1 MISGSVLNPYW
12 LIAAWVHV
20 CVDFPIPLS
29 TGSLCQFSERCLLA
43 VGTLKGKSQREKAQ
57 CKCQPLTQLSLC
69 NLPHNA
75 PGCTSSI
82 IAWGEGEGVMRRY
95 RVSPSL
101 CPWQESGASALRK
114 FQEKK
119 DRNIVHS
126 RKARKWMGRK
136 EVWIE
141 GVARE
146 TAGSS
151 GGLSDCRSSRGRR
164 REGRR
169 HSSAGE
175 IKINGAW
182 QISWSVTFTFFF
194 SLLVALFKR
203 RKKEGEGKKTLH
215 RPPSHDYRPSS
226 PPLSLSSRPSSSLMT
241 ELLAGDMKAAFSP
254 PLVSTWNGG
263 EGRQA
268 VENVKLDSGLISV
281 GILPRFTTVIPLP
294 QHSPLRY
301 FCPPISTCETFIKK
315 LTLGSGPCRP
325 CCPPGADGDTSL
337 TTACQYT
344 FHISFAA
351 EGNHPCQC
359 VRIFT
364 LQSVN
369 PVEASFH
376 SRSRAPQMCSE
387 DIRTVVCT
395 WKSNYNRVL

>member
-1 MISGSVLNPYW
+1 MHL
-12 LIAAWVHV
+12 AAH
-20 CVDFPIPLS
+20 LQS
-29 TGSLCQFSERCLLA
+29 SL
-43 VGTLKGKSQREKAQ
+43 GEK
-57 CKCQPLTQLSLC
+57 
-69 NLPHNA
+69 
-75 PGCTSSI
+75 
-82 IAWGEGEGVMRRY
+82 GEGPMRCY

-101 CPWQESGASALRK
+101 CPWQESGASAHRK

-151 GGLSDCRSSRGRR
+151 GGLSDCRS
-164 REGRR
+164 
-169 HSSAGE
+169 AGE

-203 RKKEGEGKKTLH
+203 RKKEGEERKKTLH
-215 RPPSHDYRPSS
+215 RPPSHDYLPSS

-268 VENVKLDSGLISV
+268 LENVKLDSGLISD
-281 GILPRFTTVIPLP
+281 GILPRFTTFIPLP
-294 QHSPLRY
+294 RHSPLHY

-315 LTLGSGPCRP
+315 LTRWKRAVSPMLSARRRRWHILDRSLSIYLSYFFWCRGKSSLSVCEDFYFAVVESCGGVLSLQEPSSTDVFGRRSG
-325 CCPPGADGDTSL
+325 
-337 TTACQYT
+337 Q
-344 FHISFAA
+344 
-351 EGNHPCQC
+351 
-359 VRIFT
+359 
-364 LQSVN
+364 
-369 PVEASFH
+369 
-376 SRSRAPQMCSE
+376 
-387 DIRTVVCT
+387 
-395 WKSNYNRVL
+395 

>member
-1 MISGSVLNPYW
+1 MISGLVLNPYW
-12 LIAAWVHV
+12 LIASWVHV

-43 VGTLKGKSQREKAQ
+43 VGTLQGKSRWEKAQ

-75 PGCTSSI
+75 PRCASLI
-82 IAWGEGEGVMRRY
+82 IAGEKGEGPMRCY

-101 CPWQESGASALRK
+101 CPWQESGASAQRK

-126 RKARKWMGRK
+126 RKARKWVGRK

-151 GGLSDCRSSRGRR
+151 GVLSDCRSSRGRR

-169 HSSAGE
+169 HSSAKE

-203 RKKEGEGKKTLH
+203 RKKEGEERKKKTLH
-215 RPPSHDYRPSS
+215 RPPSHDYLPSS

-268 VENVKLDSGLISV
+268 LENVKLDSGLISD
-281 GILPRFTTVIPLP
+281 GILPRFTTFIPLP

-315 LTLGSGPCRP
+315 LTLGSEPCRP
-325 CCPPGADGDTSL
+325 CCPPGADDDTSL

-344 FHISFAA
+344 FHISFGA
-351 EGNHPCQC
+351 EGNHPRQC

-364 LQSVN
+364 LQSLN

-376 SRSRAPQMCSE
+376 SRSRAPQMCLE
-387 DIRTVVCT
+387 DVQDSSLHLEIQ
-395 WKSNYNRVL
+395 L

>member
-20 CVDFPIPLS
+20 CVDFLIPLS

-43 VGTLKGKSQREKAQ
+43 VGTLQGKSRWEKAQ

-75 PGCTSSI
+75 PRCASSI
-82 IAWGEGEGVMRRY
+82 IAWGEGGGADEVLSCVPIPVSLTGKRSVGAAEVPGKERQKYCAQSEGKKVGGEKGSMDWRCSVRDGG
-95 RVSPSL
+95 
-101 CPWQESGASALRK
+101 QLRWPLRLPLL
-114 FQEKK
+114 E
-119 DRNIVHS
+119 
-126 RKARKWMGRK
+126 
-136 EVWIE
+136 
-141 GVARE
+141 RE
-146 TAGSS
+146 AAG
-151 GGLSDCRSSRGRR
+151 GPTPLERR
-164 REGRR
+164 RNKNQWRLTDFLICHFHFFLLAPRGFIQKAEKRR
-169 HSSAGE
+169 
-175 IKINGAW
+175 
-182 QISWSVTFTFFF
+182 
-194 SLLVALFKR
+194 R
-203 RKKEGEGKKTLH
+203 RKKQTLH
-215 RPPSHDYRPSS
+215 RPPSHDYLPSS

-268 VENVKLDSGLISV
+268 LENVKLDSGLISD
-281 GILPRFTTVIPLP
+281 GILPRFTTFIPLP

-325 CCPPGADGDTSL
+325 CCPPGADDDTSL
-337 TTACQYT
+337 TTACQYA
-344 FHISFAA
+344 FHISFGA
-351 EGNHPCQC
+351 EGNHPRQC

-364 LQSVN
+364 LQSLN

-387 DIRTVVCT
+387 DVQDSSLHLEIQ
-395 WKSNYNRVL
+395 L

>member
-1 MISGSVLNPYW
+1 MISDSVLNPYW

-20 CVDFPIPLS
+20 CVDFPIPPS

-57 CKCQPLTQLSLC
+57 CKCQPLTQLSLW

-126 RKARKWMGRK
+126 RKARKWMWRK

-151 GGLSDCRSSRGRR
+151 GGLSDCRSSRGRQ

-175 IKINGAW
+175 MKINGAW

-203 RKKEGEGKKTLH
+203 RKKEGEGKKTL
-215 RPPSHDYRPSS
+215 PPTTIAPPLRPS
-226 PPLSLSSRPSSSLMT
+226 RF
-241 ELLAGDMKAAFSP
+241 LL
-254 PLVSTWNGG
+254 V
-263 EGRQA
+263 
-268 VENVKLDSGLISV
+268 
-281 GILPRFTTVIPLP
+281 PLP
-294 QHSPLRY
+294 P
-301 FCPPISTCETFIKK
+301 
-315 LTLGSGPCRP
+315 
-325 CCPPGADGDTSL
+325 
-337 TTACQYT
+337 
-344 FHISFAA
+344 
-351 EGNHPCQC
+351 
-359 VRIFT
+359 
-364 LQSVN
+364 
-369 PVEASFH
+369 
-376 SRSRAPQMCSE
+376 
-387 DIRTVVCT
+387 
-395 WKSNYNRVL
+395 